1 MKKKMRDANRQ
12 WVQRKPTVP
21 PTPATTEFERVVSEF
36 KLTPDEYVRSARL
49 RDWVHENK
57 DEKYVPE
64 ALLRAWNFRVDARL

>member
-1 MKKKMRDANRQ
+1 MKTRDANRK
-12 WVQRKPTVP
+12 WAPRKPIAP